1 MPLTFSMR
9 VSGSPD
15 VLMNVVDGQSVL
27 LDLKAGRYF
36 GLDEVGTRMWQVL
49 TASQS
54 VEAAYTA
61 LLAEYDVA
69 PERLKEDLLALAEKL
84 IENGL
89 LEAHGG

>member
-1 MPLTFSMR
+1 MPLTLSMR
-9 VSGSPD
+9 VSASPD

-49 TASQS
+49 TAAES
-54 VEAAYTA
+54 VEAAYSA
-61 LLAEYDVA
+61 LLSESDVE
-69 PERLKEDLLALAEKL
+69 PPRLREDLLALAEKL

-89 LEAHGG
+89 LEAHSA

>member
-1 MPLTFSMR
+1 MPLNLSTR
-9 VSGSPD
+9 VSVSPD

-54 VEAAYTA
+54 VEAAYTV
-61 LLAEYDVA
+61 LLAEYDVE
-69 PERLKEDLLALAEKL
+69 PGRLREDLLALAEKL

-89 LEAHGG
+89 LEAHSA